1 MKPAR
6 GKSVEVA
13 AMAGA
18 VVDMRNA
25 GVEGE
30 AEGTVATAAAE
41 AVAVGTVGLAIVV
54 VAVAA
59 AGIEGI
65 RADTRGTRRLE
76 PKLVGLM
83 GPDGTCGEG
92 LRWKGRMGGEGS
104 SSSSS

>member
-76 PKLVGLM
+76 PKRVGLM
-83 GPDGTCGEG
+83 GPDGIYRKG
-92 LRWKGRMGGEGS
+92 LRWKGRRGFKFKLRCR
-104 SSSSS
+104 

>member
-30 AEGTVATAAAE
+30 AEVTVATAAAE
-41 AVAVGTVGLAIVV
+41 AEAVGTVGPAIVV
-54 VAVAA
+54 VAAA

-104 SSSSS
+104 S